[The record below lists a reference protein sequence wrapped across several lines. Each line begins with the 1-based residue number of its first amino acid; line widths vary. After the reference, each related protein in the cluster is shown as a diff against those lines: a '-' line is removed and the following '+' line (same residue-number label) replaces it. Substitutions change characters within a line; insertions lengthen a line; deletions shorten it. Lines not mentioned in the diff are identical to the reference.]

1 MKNQKVMR
9 PMMEEY
15 VQEDN
20 SSAQGSRPPQ
30 SFQRP
35 QSHYDQ
41 NVSIK
46 ERLDYFLAKIFLFF
60 SLKFFYF

>member
-1 MKNQKVMR
+1 MKRNLMR

-20 SSAQGSRPPQ
+20 SNTQSTRPPQ
-30 SFQRP
+30 SFKRP

-41 NVSIK
+41 NVIICLLLI
-46 ERLDYFLAKIFLFF
+46 E
-60 SLKFFYF
+60 

>member
-1 MKNQKVMR
+1 MKKQQMMR

-41 NVSIK
+41 NVSRYI
-46 ERLDYFLAKIFLFF
+46 
-60 SLKFFYF
+60 